1 MARFSQ
7 MHVTNLIRQTGSAS
21 MLHSSFKS
29 HVNAMCGQTS
39 LAECQFSDKHLA
51 GALEKIDK
59 GVAELMQKYPGRKRP
74 QIKSGLRG
82 PKYYIELGIAGKNV
96 DAFSLILS
104 TEKLLKDG
112 KKDQGVKITDT
123 DSFSAG
129 ENVSY
134 KIDYSVDSST
144 VGGGKSKGTV
154 FIRGVKSETGF
165 DSFKLVVEKMVD
177 FAKLDS
183 DLIINAVEHFLKM

>member
-1 MARFSQ
+1 
-7 MHVTNLIRQTGSAS
+7 
-21 MLHSSFKS
+21 
-29 HVNAMCGQTS
+29 
-39 LAECQFSDKHLA
+39 
-51 GALEKIDK
+51 
-59 GVAELMQKYPGRKRP
+59 
-74 QIKSGLRG
+74 
-82 PKYYIELGIAGKNV
+82 
-96 DAFSLILS
+96 
-104 TEKLLKDG
+104 
-112 KKDQGVKITDT
+112 VKITDT